1 MHHAPDLARRLRL
14 GLRKPTPEAHMTD
27 NQARETIL
35 IVDDERGP
43 RESLRMI
50 LASNHRVL
58 QASSGA
64 EALEC
69 IRREHVDLITLD
81 LNMPGMHGQELMRT
95 VRSEFPHI
103 EIVIITGCGSVESAA
118 EGIRAGICDYIQKPF
133 DVVQVGAAV
142 SRALDRKCARGRLT
156 SFLDELGGVVGHDRG
171 AQAILEDVQRSE
183 KLREQVGVVFPD
195 PSQRGAIDA
204 KTISGPRTMEFLE
217 VLAETIEAKDRF
229 MRGHAR
235 RVSFYAGLLAE
246 RLSLE
251 ANELEEVRVAAF
263 LHDLGKVAVPTDLL
277 LRAGSLNASERA
289 LVEQHAAIGARLV
302 KPLAIPNA
310 IASAIQHHH
319 ERWDGTGY
327 PDGLKGEEIPRT
339 SRIIFVVD
347 AFDAMSSNRPY
358 RRALARSTAVDEIQH
373 FAGSQFDPHFAKEFL
388 ALLETGACDVDLE
401 IVADAVSDVH
411 STTQSADSAAQIGAQ
426 R

>member
-1 MHHAPDLARRLRL
+1 
-14 GLRKPTPEAHMTD
+14 MTD
-27 NQARETIL
+27 DRTLETIL

-64 EALEC
+64 EALAC
-69 IRREHVDLITLD
+69 IRGEHVDLITLD

-95 VRSEFPHI
+95 VRSEFPDI
-103 EIVIITGCGSVESAA
+103 EIVIITGCGSIESAA

-133 DVVQVGAAV
+133 DVVQVSAAV
-142 SRALDRKCARGRLT
+142 SRALSRKRARDRLT
-156 SFLDELGGVVGHDRG
+156 SFLEELGGVVGHDRG

-183 KLREQVGVVFPD
+183 RLRERVGLVFSD
-195 PSQRGAIDA
+195 SSERGATAAQEIDE
-204 KTISGPRTMEFLE
+204 PRTMEFLE
-217 VLAETIEAKDRF
+217 VLAETIEVKDRF

-251 ANELEEVRVAAF
+251 ADELEEVRVAAF
-263 LHDLGKVAVPTDLL
+263 LHDLGKVGVPTDLL
-277 LRAGSLNASERA
+277 LRAGALDSKERA
-289 LVEQHAAIGARLV
+289 LVEQHPAIGARLV

-319 ERWDGTGY
+319 EWWDGTGY
-327 PDGLKGEEIPRT
+327 PDGLKGEEIPQT
-339 SRIIFVVD
+339 SRIISVVD
-347 AFDAMSSNRPY
+347 AFDAMSSDRPY
-358 RRALARSTAVDEIQH
+358 RRALARSTAIDEIRR
-373 FAGSQFDPHFAKEFL
+373 FAGTQFDPHFAKEYL
-388 ALLETGACDVDLE
+388 VLLESGACDIDPE
-401 IVADAVSDVH
+401 IVADAVSAAH
-411 STTQSADSAAQIGAQ
+411 PAIQSADSATPIGAQ